1 MSWGDR
7 ARALAPAALLAAIA
21 ALGVRNHVAHDQS
34 SWEGASFGMFAT
46 YDNHTS
52 RLVAATVDGPDGAV
66 RVALP
71 EDLEDDALRLRVAP
85 SQGAIDAL
93 AEAIAQRA
101 PGATSVRVELW
112 RIALAEPGVLTLR
125 FEPMLTA
132 TVEP

>member
-7 ARALAPAALLAAIA
+7 ARALAPAALLAIVA
-21 ALGVRNHVAHDQS
+21 ALGVRNHVADDQS

-52 RLVAATVDGPDGAV
+52 RLVAATVDGPGGAV

-71 EDLEDDALRLRVAP
+71 DDLEDDALRLRVAP

-93 AEAIAQRA
+93 AAAIAQRA
-101 PGATSVRVELW
+101 PDATSVRVELW
-112 RIALAEPGVLTLR
+112 RIALQDAEGLALR
-125 FEPMLTA
+125 FEPMLVA